1 MKTMAATMTPTTA
14 RTVITFW
21 PVVKPA
27 RMDIARPRAEDRESR
42 EIGTSAM
49 VRPTCP

>member
-1 MKTMAATMTPTTA
+1 MKSTPATMTPTTA
-14 RTVITFW
+14 KTVITFW

-27 RMDIARPRAEDRESR
+27 RMDVARPRADDKESR

-49 VRPTCP
+49 G